1 MRIPKPILRAGLAG
15 MRRIFESDHVP
26 LAVQRRTVD
35 LISGAS
41 PMPDGTTHRA
51 TVIAGVPCEIVTP
64 PGARPGSV
72 MLYSH
77 GGGYALGSARGYR
90 SLAANLAQ
98 ASGTTAVVPDY
109 RLAPEHPGPAA
120 LDDIIGVYR
129 ALTEGEHARVGDDS
143 HARHGGG
150 AQARLANGLPRAEE
164 VIIAGDS
171 AGGGLTLALAQ
182 TIRDNDLDRP
192 MAVVLICPWLDLSLD
207 AAGARPAGRDPL
219 ITAELATK
227 WCVPY
232 IGQLASD
239 DPRVSPL
246 HGGLEDLPP
255 IVMHSAG
262 DDPLRHD
269 ALALG
274 AAHRDIYPDSGQL
287 THRLF
292 PRLWHDFHLQAGFVP
307 EADNAIADL
316 GSRLHALRAQIQER
330 PK

>member
-1 MRIPKPILRAGLAG
+1 MRIPKPILRAGLAA

-41 PMPDGTTHRA
+41 PMPAGTTHRA

-64 PGARPGSV
+64 PGVRPGSV

-90 SLAANLAQ
+90 SLAANLAH
-98 ASGTTAVVPDY
+98 ASGTIAVVPHY

-120 LDDIIGVYR
+120 LDDIIAVYR
-129 ALTEGEHARVGDDS
+129 ALTEDEHARLGNS
-143 HARHGGG
+143 ERASLG
-150 AQARLANGLPRAEE
+150 NGLPRAEE

-182 TIRDNDLDRP
+182 TIRDNDLVRP
-192 MAVVLICPWLDLSLD
+192 IAVALICPWLDLSLD

-232 IGQLASD
+232 IGELASD

-246 HGGLEDLPP
+246 HGGPEDLPP

-269 ALALG
+269 ALALE
-274 AAHRDIYPDSGQL
+274 AAHRDIHPDSGQL

-307 EADNAIADL
+307 EADTAIADL
-316 GSRLHALRAQIQER
+316 GSRLQALRAQTQER
-330 PK
+330 PR